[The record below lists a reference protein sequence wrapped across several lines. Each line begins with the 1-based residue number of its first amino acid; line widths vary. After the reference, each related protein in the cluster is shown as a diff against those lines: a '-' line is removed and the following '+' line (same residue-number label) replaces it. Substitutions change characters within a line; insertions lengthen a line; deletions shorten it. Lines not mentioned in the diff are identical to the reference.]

1 MSYVTETLGNL
12 IHQTAFFNLTV
23 GNYLM
28 IAVACFFLY
37 LAIKK
42 EYEPL
47 LLLPIAFGM
56 LLVNIYPDI
65 MIHPEDA
72 SNGIGGLLYYFY
84 QLDEW
89 SILPSLIFMGVGAMT
104 DFGPLIANPISFLL
118 GAAAQFGI
126 YMAYFMAIFM
136 GFNDK
141 AAAAISIIGGADGP
155 TSIFLAGK
163 LGQTGLM
170 GPIAVAA
177 YSYMALVPIIQPPI
191 MKALT
196 TKKERQVKMENLR
209 PVTKLE
215 KILFPIVV
223 TIVVCMVLP
232 TTAPL
237 VGMLMLGNL
246 FRESGVV
253 RQLQETASN
262 ALMYIVVILLGT
274 SVGATTSAEAF
285 LNVSTLKIVA
295 LGLIAF
301 AVGTASGV
309 LIGKL
314 LCWITKGKINPLI
327 GSAGVSA
334 VPMAARVSQ
343 KVGAEEDPT
352 NFLLMHAMGPN
363 VAGVIGTAVAA
374 GTFMAIF
381 GI

>member
-1 MSYVTETLGNL
+1 MDYITSTLGNL
-12 IHQTAFFNLTV
+12 LQQTAFLNLTG
-23 GNYLM
+23 GNLIM
-28 IAVACFFLY
+28 IAVACVFLY

-42 EYEPL
+42 GFEPL
-47 LLLPIAFGM
+47 LLVPIAFGM

-65 MIHPEDA
+65 MRAPEDSA
-72 SNGIGGLLYYFY
+72 NGVGGLLHYFY
-84 QLDEW
+84 ILDEW

-104 DFGPLIANPISFLL
+104 DFGPLIANPKSFLL

-126 YMAYFMAIFM
+126 YSAYFLAIFM

-163 LGQTGLM
+163 LGQTDLM

-177 YSYMALVPIIQPPI
+177 YSYMSLVPIIQPPI
-191 MKALT
+191 MKLLT
-196 TKKERQVKMENLR
+196 TEKERKIKMEQLR

-215 KILFPIVV
+215 KILFPIIV
-223 TIVVCMVLP
+223 TIVVVMILP

-253 RQLQETASN
+253 KQLAETASN

-274 SVGATTSAEAF
+274 SVGASTSAEAF
-285 LNVSTLKIVA
+285 LNLDTLKIVA

-301 AVGTASGV
+301 AFGTAAGV

-314 LCWITKGKINPLI
+314 MCKLSGGKINPLI

-343 KVGAEEDPT
+343 KVGAEADPT

-374 GTFMAIF
+374 GTFMAILL
-381 GI
+381 